1 MPRSKASERAFGKA
15 LALWEAPEGA
25 GEARVCIAS
34 TFTFDAAFFETECL
48 GRFLGMDAHPAE
60 SDAVSYMVEREEK
73 LAAATVAVLADR
85 RHARDKES
93 LRWDV
98 LGVLVPGAIQHSK
111 ISLLAWANHVRVI
124 VGSGNLT
131 EPGYRRNLEVFGAL
145 DLNRKEGGDREA
157 ASRILDFL
165 GELIESS
172 VGTAV
177 AGAPKARA
185 SVALESVRALIGR
198 WPDTKPANPV
208 LILGGPGRAILPQ
221 LAEAWPSGSPPR
233 YAYVVSPFFDSDGT
247 EAAKALI
254 DVLSK
259 RRPREIC
266 FDVRTEDGPDSRTR
280 VFAPLPM
287 IELAAEQAEL
297 TVRRVLPEQMGELRE
312 LHAKMIYLH
321 NDDWCVTLAGS
332 SNFTRAGLGAKGKP
346 NFEANLAFRLRV
358 SDPDTKVLDEVWP
371 ECADEPLDI
380 KSKDLVWDPR
390 GEEEE
395 DGASSLPLPAAFEE
409 ASFVPGTPASLAIT
423 LRDPLPKAWSIQA
436 SGGRE
441 LLSSVRGTGAGE
453 HIIGWGESE
462 VPFVL
467 GVTWTHSGGH
477 ATANWPVNVSNPA
490 ALPPPQELRSLT
502 LEELLQ
508 VLSSTRPLPQA
519 VAEVLARRK
528 AKKGTPGDAEL
539 DPLKRFDSQSFLLRR
554 TKRLSTALER
564 LRGRLERTASSREAF
579 DWRLFGP
586 VGPLA
591 LAEGYVREASFAGE
605 AKFCIA
611 EIALALR
618 RVQPDKVAVDGLPRS
633 VVTESL
639 KKAIQQ
645 LAEEAAKIRPV
656 PELDRYAGAAFA
668 EAQQ

>member
-1 MPRSKASERAFGKA
+1 MPRRKVSERAFGKA
-15 LALWEAPEGA
+15 LALWEVPEGA
-25 GEARVCIAS
+25 GDARVCIAS

-73 LAAATVAVLADR
+73 LAAARVAVLADR

-98 LGVLVPGAIQHSK
+98 LGVLVTGAIQHSK
-111 ISLLAWANHVRVI
+111 ISLLAWTNHVRVI

-157 ASRILDFL
+157 VFRILDFL

-172 VGTAV
+172 VGTAA

-185 SVALESVRALIGR
+185 KAALESVRALIGR
-198 WPDTKPANPV
+198 WPDTKPTNPV

-221 LAEAWPSGSPPR
+221 LGEAWPSGSPPR
-233 YAYVVSPFFDSDGT
+233 YAYVVSPFFDTDGT

-266 FDVRTEDGPDSRTR
+266 FDVRTENGPDGRTR
-280 VFAPLPM
+280 VFAPLAM
-287 IELAAEQAEL
+287 VQLAAKHADL
-297 TVRRVLPEQMGELRE
+297 TVRRVLPEQSGELRE
-312 LHAKMIYLH
+312 LHAKMIYLN
-321 NDDWCVTLAGS
+321 NDDWCVVLAGS

-346 NFEANLAFRLRV
+346 NFEANLAFRMRV
-358 SDPDTKVLDEVWP
+358 SDPDAKVLDEVWP
-371 ECADEPLDI
+371 ECAEEPLDI
-380 KSKDLVWDPR
+380 ESKDLVWDPR
-390 GEEEE
+390 GEEED
-395 DGASSLPLPAAFEE
+395 DGASSLPLPPAFEE

-423 LRDPLPKAWSIQA
+423 LRAPLPKTWSIQA
-436 SGGRE
+436 PGGRE
-441 LLSSVRGTGAGE
+441 LLSSARGTGAGE

-467 GVTWTHSGGH
+467 GVTWTHSGGS
-477 ATANWPVNVSNPA
+477 AAANWPVNVSNPA

-508 VLSSTRPLPQA
+508 VLASTRPLPQA

-528 AKKGTPGDAEL
+528 AKKGTQGDAEL

-554 TKRLSTALER
+554 TKRLAAALER
-564 LRGRLERTASSREAF
+564 LRERLERTASSREAF

-591 LAEGYVREASFAGE
+591 LAEGYVREAGFAGE

-611 EIALALR
+611 EIALALH

-633 VVTESL
+633 VVAESL
-639 KKAIQQ
+639 HKAIQQ
-645 LAEEAAKIRPV
+645 LAEQAARIDPV
-656 PELDRYAGAAFA
+656 PELDRYADAAFA
-668 EAQQ
+668 EAGQ